1 MLIIRRSISRFIFF
15 IMGWKII
22 GSIKYPKRCV
32 VIAAPHTSNWDFFIG
47 RCYTYIIGIS
57 ANYLIKSN
65 LFLPIIGF
73 FFRING
79 GIPVYREKKNNFV
92 EQLIDRYQN
101 KDNFILGIAPE
112 GTRSRV
118 DKWKT
123 GFYHIAYNLSVPIIL
138 VKIDYDL
145 KEVGIVKEILPS
157 GNLKK
162 DMQEIENTYRNVT
175 AKIPEY
181 YNPKIF

>member
-1 MLIIRRSISRFIFF
+1 M
-15 IMGWKII
+15 
-22 GSIKYPKRCV
+22 
-32 VIAAPHTSNWDFFIG
+32 
-47 RCYTYIIGIS
+47 
-57 ANYLIKSN
+57 
-65 LFLPIIGF
+65 
-73 FFRING
+73 NG

-145 KEVGIVKEILPS
+145 KEVGIVNEIFPS

-162 DMQEIENTYRNVT
+162 DMQEIENTYMNVT